1 MNLREQKGFAG
12 SDIII
17 SVIILFIFV
26 SLISTMFYNFNVSG
40 KELERRSEAV
50 NIAVS
55 QIEQIKIN
63 GFSQLID
70 GNDISCEKKAV
81 DGKEGYYKTITV
93 EDYADVNTNE
103 TKQRDVVKRVKVK
116 ITYKFKNQEQNVEL
130 STILSKES

>member
-1 MNLREQKGFAG
+1 VNLREQKGFAG

-63 GFSQLID
+63 GFSQLIN
-70 GNDISCEKKAV
+70 GNDISCNKETIE
-81 DGKEGYYKTITV
+81 GKEGYYKTITV
-93 EDYADVNTNE
+93 EDYADTDE
-103 TKQRDVVKRVKVK
+103 TKQRDVVKKVNVK

>member
-1 MNLREQKGFAG
+1 MLVH
-12 SDIII
+12 III

-63 GFSQLID
+63 GFSQLIN
-70 GNDISCEKKAV
+70 GNDISWNKETIE
-81 DGKEGYYKTITV
+81 GKEGYYKTITV
-93 EDYADVNTNE
+93 EDYADTDE
-103 TKQRDVVKRVKVK
+103 TKQRDVVKKVNVK

>member
-26 SLISTMFYNFNVSG
+26 SLISTMFYNFNISG
-40 KELERRSEAV
+40 KEVERRSEAV

-55 QIEQIKIN
+55 EIEQIKIN
-63 GFSQLID
+63 GFSQLIN
-70 GNDISCEKKAV
+70 NDISCEKKAV
-81 DGKEGYYKTITV
+81 EGKNGYYKTITV
-93 EDYADVNTNE
+93 EDYADTDT
-103 TKQRDVVKRVKVK
+103 TKQKDVVKKVNVK

-130 STILSKES
+130 STILSKEN

>member
-1 MNLREQKGFAG
+1 MDLREQKGFAG

-26 SLISTMFYNFNVSG
+26 SLISTMFYNFNISG
-40 KELERRSEAV
+40 REVERRSEAA

-55 QIEQIKIN
+55 EIEQIKIN
-63 GFSQLID
+63 GFSQLIN
-70 GNDISCEKKAV
+70 NDISCEKVAV
-81 DGKEGYYKTITV
+81 DGKDGYYKTITV
-93 EDYADVNTNE
+93 EDYSETDT
-103 TKQRDVVKRVKVK
+103 TKQKDVVKRVKVK